1 MAVMNLVRSTLL
13 QNIKPL
19 TIVLNTTKLDRVS
32 RPLGIFEVQCRNTSF
47 FNKLPAEALWK
58 GVTSVSNAGKKRG
71 RGKGTGRKIAK
82 DLNRGQVIGIGK
94 VNMVW
99 PGLTTPVIRGREII
113 QQMQLPEDPEREAKI
128 LKMRNEMGQFKRIK
142 LLPIDRGWSGNKLP
156 GRRVGPPDPIGE
168 DFFENFD
175 TIVLELKSVF
185 NMTGNLGRKRQIS
198 CFVVTGNGQGLA
210 GFGLGKALDGKTA
223 LKTAKNRAG
232 QRVMYI
238 ERYNN
243 HTICHDFA
251 SQFGKTKII
260 VKKKPEGYGL
270 ICHRAIKSICEMIGI
285 KDLYAKVEGSTN
297 LQHIVKA
304 FFVGLLQQKTPDVL
318 ANETGYNVV
327 ELKEENDFFPQ
338 LIAKPSSTVQVPAQ
352 KLDFQEHVMKGKVVL
367 QKKKFTPF
375 YKKLPG
381 WELHLKKTLKYRNQD
396 KVRINLLAEN
406 GALKSFLSEKEQKK
420 DI

>member
-1 MAVMNLVRSTLL
+1 MAVMNIVRSVLFL
-13 QNIKPL
+13 NKKPFINVHNATQL
-19 TIVLNTTKLDRVS
+19 EKIT
-32 RPLGIFEVQCRNTSF
+32 RPLGIFDVHCRNTSF

-82 DLNRGQVIGIGK
+82 DLNKGQIIGVGK
-94 VNMVW
+94 INMVW
-99 PGLTTPVIRGREII
+99 PGLTAPVIRGREII
-113 QQMQLPEDPEREAKI
+113 KQVQLPEDPEREAKL
-128 LKMRNEMGQFKRIK
+128 LKMRNEMGQFKRLK
-142 LLPIDRGWSGNKLP
+142 LSPIERGWSGNKLP

-168 DFFENFD
+168 DAFEGFD

-210 GFGLGKALDGKTA
+210 GFGLGKSLEGKTA

-232 QRVMYI
+232 QRLMYI

-270 ICHRAIKSICEMIGI
+270 VCHRAIKSICEMIGI
-285 KDLYAKVEGSTN
+285 KDLHAKVEGSTN

-304 FFVGLLQQKTPDVL
+304 FFVGLLQQKTPEIL
-318 ANETGYNVV
+318 ADETGYNVV
-327 ELKEENDFFPQ
+327 ELKQENDYYPQ
-338 LIAKPSSTVQVPAQ
+338 LIAKPSETVEVSPQ
-352 KLDFQEHVMKGKVVL
+352 KLDFQEYVMKGKVVL
-367 QKKKFTPF
+367 QRKKFSPF
-375 YKKLPG
+375 YTKLPG
-381 WELHLKKTLKYRNQD
+381 DR
-396 KVRINLLAEN
+396 
-406 GALKSFLSEKEQKK
+406 KSVV
-420 DI
+420 